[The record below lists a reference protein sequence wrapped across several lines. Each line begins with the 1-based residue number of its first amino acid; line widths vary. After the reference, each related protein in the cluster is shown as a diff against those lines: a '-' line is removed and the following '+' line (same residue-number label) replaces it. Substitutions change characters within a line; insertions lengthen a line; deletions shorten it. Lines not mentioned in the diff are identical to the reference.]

1 MRPIVLALVIA
12 LGAVAC
18 GEDREPSAVV
28 QPPTTFEGQPES
40 LTTVPDSGSNDA
52 VPTTTLRL
60 ADPTGITAA
69 DLCAGV
75 MLVEPTPQI
84 DTDLLPETSGVV
96 YSRTV
101 EGRMYA
107 LSLIHI

>member
-18 GEDREPSAVV
+18 SDDQEPSVVV

-52 VPTTTLRL
+52 VPTTTRRL
-60 ADPTGITAA
+60 TDPTGITAA
-69 DLCAGV
+69 ELCAGV
-75 MLVEPTPQI
+75 MLIEPTPQI
-84 DTDLLPETSGVV
+84 DTCLLYTSP
-96 YSRTV
+96 SPRD
-101 EGRMYA
+101 
-107 LSLIHI
+107 S